1 MKEIAGNLK
10 RDMKDLL
17 GESASIVA
25 GFFKQGLCTVR
36 GMTNRWKNFTQDISD
51 AVGALFQP
59 FENALPPA
67 PSPEREPMVTVMES
81 DAPELPVG
89 TRMTLHEAETRIE
102 QCNSERWDSDGGPL
116 PVKVAIDYIMEGEQ
130 DRYWL
135 PLNIGAGCRPMLEQ
149 MEDYVTACFHHPDAA
164 TRDFYNAPEDL
175 GALLHE
181 RFGPQLQSDLEKL
194 STRVLGFFRQHCTIS
209 RMEEQFEAQAE
220 AMPEKERDKFKRSMA
235 ETITAL
241 RLAANTGQ
249 QTAAP
254 KREQERPAPQPEQ
267 EHPAPAR
274 QTERPPVAGTQRPRR
289 SVKLRLRQ
297 IKGEQTAEPAPPEIS
312 QEIYRYYSTQRPIDI
327 GTFPKPSGNQPTEIQ
342 NFDVRTPVEDGAFM
356 AWGILTY
363 AKPLTA
369 DELARF
375 ELRPSLLNLDV
386 YQAMAEQ
393 AAVVGPWERKCKI
406 PAEKRLTQ
414 WNGATDTYT
423 PAKGVMPEQLA
434 ERCRQAKEFP
444 DGPIRRTGAV
454 RPRPHRD
461 R

>member
-10 RDMKDLL
+10 RDVKDLL

-36 GMTNRWKNFTQDISD
+36 GMTNRWKNFTQDISG

-59 FENALPPA
+59 FENALPSA

-89 TRMTLHEAETRIE
+89 TRMTLYEAETRIE
-102 QCNSERWDSDGGPL
+102 QCNNERWDSDGGPS

-164 TRDFYNAPEDL
+164 TRDFYNAPEGL
-175 GALLHE
+175 GALLHDQ
-181 RFGPQLQSDLEKL
+181 FGPQLQSDLEKL
-194 STRVLGFFRQHCTIS
+194 STKVLGFFHQHNAIS
-209 RMEEQFEAQAE
+209 RMEEQFQAQVM
-220 AMPEKERDKFKRSMA
+220 AMPEKERGKFKRSMA
-235 ETITAL
+235 ETAAAL

-249 QTAAP
+249 QPTVQRE
-254 KREQERPAPQPEQ
+254 REQEQSNPPQQEKQPPE
-267 EHPAPAR
+267 
-274 QTERPPVAGTQRPRR
+274 AGTQRPRH

-297 IKGEQTAEPAPPEIS
+297 LKGKQAVKLTPAPPEIS
-312 QEIYRYYSTQRPIDI
+312 QEVYRYYSTQRPVDI